1 MFDRLKPGNF
11 RSKQAFGFV
20 APDALSYCC
29 VMATSERDLAAAT
42 LASVAN
48 SPTDL
53 RAAALALAAER
64 RFAEAIVAGSQYNRI
79 HRDEEI
85 ERLLVVWRMS
95 AFATREMI
103 EPDPAWPP
111 EFADPFPGQSGVPE
125 IQATELTTDILAG
138 AIRHHGALLVRG
150 LIPAVTADKLAAG
163 VDKALAG
170 FAAWVDDKTLPS
182 DQWFTAAPVRDFC
195 QIGRYRP
202 WILAGGGV
210 WAADSPHMLFE
221 LTELLEK
228 TGLIDMVT
236 GYLAERPAL
245 SVGKTTLRRVAA
257 SLNNTDWHQ
266 DGSFLGKD
274 VRSVNLWVALSP
286 CGRDASGLDV
296 VPRRIP
302 YIVETGTQGAT
313 FEWAVGPG
321 TVDVLAQETPVASPE
336 FAAGDAL
343 LFDHLF
349 LHRTSLPANRSKDRW
364 AIECWMFSPSC
375 YPADQGPLML

>member
-1 MFDRLKPGNF
+1 
-11 RSKQAFGFV
+11 
-20 APDALSYCC
+20 
-29 VMATSERDLAAAT
+29 MATFERETSAVTNLAAA
-42 LASVAN
+42 ASTH
-48 SPTDL
+48 SDL
-53 RAAALALAAER
+53 RATALALAAER
-64 RFAEAIVAGSQYNRI
+64 RFAEAIVVGSQYNRSC
-79 HRDEEI
+79 RDEEI

-95 AFATREMI
+95 AYATREKI
-103 EPDPAWPP
+103 VADPDWPP
-111 EFADPFPGQSGVPE
+111 AFADPFPEVAGVPE
-125 IQATELTTDILAG
+125 IPAAQLTTEILAG
-138 AIRHHGALLVRG
+138 AILHHGALLVRG
-150 LIPAVTADKLAAG
+150 LIPALEAEKFADG
-163 VDKALAG
+163 VDKALDG
-170 FAAWVDDKTLPS
+170 FTAWVADKATPATP
-182 DQWFTAAPVRDFC
+182 WFTAAPVRDFC

-221 LTELLEK
+221 LTEMLER
-228 TGLIDMVT
+228 TGLVDLVA
-236 GYLAERPAL
+236 GYLRERPAL
-245 SVGKTTLRRVAA
+245 SVGKTTLRKVPVE
-257 SLNNTDWHQ
+257 LNNTDWHQ

-286 CGRDASGLDV
+286 CGSDASGLDL

-321 TVDVLAQETPVASPE
+321 TVEVMAKDTPVTSPE

-349 LHRTSLPANRSKDRW
+349 LHRTSLPPNRSKTRW

-375 YPADQGPLML
+375 YPDDQGPLML